1 MKHRVVVTGLGLVTP
16 LGNTV
21 EATFATLPTRNATW
35 IMWRTKRA
43 RRLWNTH
50 SRTVSA
56 SAVRT
61 RHSFS
66 DALRSKQ
73 TRSAEFAA
81 EMGSRRGRR
90 QVIDSCCLP
99 PRRNSLVSGALR
111 LSFGSWGNSW
121 RYRHAAHLGPNAQR
135 SFSSALSHPRRRS
148 VLRSQPLALGVQKLP
163 LPRHIPKPGISCRL
177 LRYRGTAVSFSHRQ
191 YVGRRRES
199 PIRFI
204 LPSLLRQSLFEA

>member
-81 EMGSRRGRR
+81 EMGRRRGRR

-99 PRRNSLVSGALR
+99 RRRATLVSRALR
-111 LSFGSWGNSW
+111 LSFRSWGNSGVIAVLHTW
-121 RYRHAAHLGPNAQR
+121 DQTLKDHSHLHCLIPAALRPSITAVGSRRAKT
-135 SFSSALSHPRRRS
+135 SSSPSHP
-148 VLRSQPLALGVQKLP
+148 
-163 LPRHIPKPGISCRL
+163 
-177 LRYRGTAVSFSHRQ
+177 
-191 YVGRRRES
+191 
-199 PIRFI
+199 
-204 LPSLLRQSLFEA
+204 

>member
-121 RYRHAAHLGPNAQR
+121 RYRHAAHLGPNTQR

-163 LPRHIPKPGISCRL
+163 LPRHILSRVFRAGYSVTEELPFLFLIANMWVGV
-177 LRYRGTAVSFSHRQ
+177 LRVQHVLSSHRSF
-191 YVGRRRES
+191 GNLS
-199 PIRFI
+199 
-204 LPSLLRQSLFEA
+204 EA

>member
-21 EATFATLPTRNATW
+21 EATFATLPARNATW

-43 RRLWNTH
+43 RRLWNTR

-56 SAVRT
+56 LAVRT

-66 DALRSKQ
+66 DASRGEQS
-73 TRSAEFAA
+73 RSAEFAA

-90 QVIDSCCLP
+90 QVIDSCCFP
-99 PRRNSLVSGALR
+99 PRRNSRVESASAQFQVLGEQLALSPCCTLGTKHSKIIFICTVSSPPALR
-111 LSFGSWGNSW
+111 PSITAVGS
-121 RYRHAAHLGPNAQR
+121 RRAKT
-135 SFSSALSHPRRRS
+135 SSSPSH
-148 VLRSQPLALGVQKLP
+148 
-163 LPRHIPKPGISCRL
+163 PKPGISSRL

-191 YVGRRRES
+191 YVGRRPES
-199 PIRFI
+199 PTRFI
-204 LPSLLRQSLFEA
+204 LPSLLRQSL

>member
-21 EATFATLPTRNATW
+21 AATFATLPIWNATW

-56 SAVRT
+56 SVRT

-90 QVIDSCCLP
+90 QVIDPVASLAGAQLSC
-99 PRRNSLVSGALR
+99 RERFGSVSG
-111 LSFGSWGNSW
+111 
-121 RYRHAAHLGPNAQR
+121 LGGTV
-135 SFSSALSHPRRRS
+135 ALSPCCTLGTKHSKIILICTVSSPPRS
-148 VLRSQPLALGVQKLP
+148 VLRSQPLALGAQKLL
-163 LPRHIPKPGISCRL
+163 LPRHIPKPGISSLL
-177 LRYRGTAVSFSHRQ
+177 LRYPGPADCFSHRQ

-199 PIRFI
+199 PTRFI

>member
-21 EATFATLPTRNATW
+21 EATFATPPTRNATW

-56 SAVRT
+56 SVRT

-81 EMGSRRGRR
+81 EMGAGADVGRSSIPAASLPGA
-90 QVIDSCCLP
+90 QLSC
-99 PRRNSLVSGALR
+99 RERFGSVSG
-111 LSFGSWGNSW
+111 
-121 RYRHAAHLGPNAQR
+121 LGGTV
-135 SFSSALSHPRRRS
+135 ALSPCCTLGTKHSKIILICTVSSPPRS

>member
-21 EATFATLPTRNATW
+21 EATFATLPARNATW

-43 RRLWNTH
+43 RRLWNTR

-56 SAVRT
+56 LAVRT

-66 DALRSKQ
+66 DASRGEQS
-73 TRSAEFAA
+73 RSAEFAA

-90 QVIDSCCLP
+90 QVIDSCCFP
-99 PRRNSLVSGALR
+99 PRRNSRVESA
-111 LSFGSWGNSW
+111 SAQFQV
-121 RYRHAAHLGPNAQR
+121 LGEQL
-135 SFSSALSHPRRRS
+135 ALSPCCTLGTKHSKIILICTVSSPPRS

-163 LPRHIPKPGISCRL
+163 LPRHILSRVFRAGYSVTEELPFLFLIANMWVGVVRVQHVLS
-177 LRYRGTAVSFSHRQ
+177 SHRSF
-191 YVGRRRES
+191 GNLS
-199 PIRFI
+199 
-204 LPSLLRQSLFEA
+204 EA

>member
-1 MKHRVVVTGLGLVTP
+1 MEHKWMKTSGRRHGAWSGHAARQHGRGDVYNTP
-16 LGNTV
+16 DL
-21 EATFATLPTRNATW
+21 ECDW

-56 SAVRT
+56 LAVRT

-90 QVIDSCCLP
+90 QVIDPAASLPGAQLSC
-99 PRRNSLVSGALR
+99 RERFGSVSGLGGTVALSPCCTLGTKRSKIILICTVSSPPALR
-111 LSFGSWGNSW
+111 PSITAVGS
-121 RYRHAAHLGPNAQR
+121 RRAKT
-135 SFSSALSHPRRRS
+135 SSSPSHP
-148 VLRSQPLALGVQKLP
+148 
-163 LPRHIPKPGISCRL
+163 
-177 LRYRGTAVSFSHRQ
+177 
-191 YVGRRRES
+191 
-199 PIRFI
+199 
-204 LPSLLRQSLFEA
+204 